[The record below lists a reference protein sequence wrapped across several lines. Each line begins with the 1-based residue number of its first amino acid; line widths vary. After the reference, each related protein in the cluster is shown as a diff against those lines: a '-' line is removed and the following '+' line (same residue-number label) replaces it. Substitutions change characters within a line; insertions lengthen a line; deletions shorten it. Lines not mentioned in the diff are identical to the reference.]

1 MLRMLRLNTMNRY
14 TIKKQ
19 KTRAKPHEQNQSSR
33 QAGFT
38 LIELMIIIA
47 IIGII
52 ASMAM
57 VSYKDYLT
65 RSKVSTGLELAA
77 STKLAV
83 SEYYSSEGRL
93 PETNAEAGLPM
104 PTSTVSKYANSV
116 GIGVAPS
123 TGTVTITYKG
133 FGDLAAG
140 KTLLLVPSLTGGAVA
155 WDCYSTDLSVTLTPS
170 SCRD

>member
-1 MLRMLRLNTMNRY
+1 MLRLNIMARY
-14 TIKKQ
+14 HMMKSIKSHRQ
-19 KTRAKPHEQNQSSR
+19 FQPSR

-38 LIELMIIIA
+38 IIELMITIA
-47 IIGII
+47 IAGIL

-65 RSKVSTGLELAA
+65 RSKISTGLELAS

-83 SEYYSSEGRL
+83 SEYYSSEGVL
-93 PETNAEAGLPM
+93 PETNADAGLPL
-104 PTSTVSKYANSV
+104 PTSTVSKYAGSV
-116 GIGVAPS
+116 GIGVVPS
-123 TGTVTITYKG
+123 SGTITITYKA

-140 KTLLLVPSLTGGAVA
+140 KTLLLVPTVIGNAINWS
-155 WDCYSTDLSVTLTPS
+155 CYSTTLGVTLTPS